1 MKELFNNFGKL
12 FGANL
17 VAQIILT
24 ASLPVIGYLY
34 KPELFG
40 ELGVLIAIASLLTI
54 IATLKLDTYVLTFP
68 GKSSDL
74 SSNTAA
80 VLKLSFFF
88 ALPVV
93 VITYICLELTSLN
106 DKYQITVLKYLCI
119 LILVLALSFNNILT
133 SGLIRLENIRAVAQN
148 ALIRA
153 IVLVTF
159 QAIFGFWGILYG
171 LIASELISRVVSNIF
186 LFTKFKCHSSEYNI
200 SKVSLLGILN
210 KAKRYPIYIM
220 PSSLISSMNVQIP
233 ILFAASIL
241 DIRAAGLFFMANRII
256 SIPAA
261 MISTSLSKVLV
272 PFIIKKPNPEVPEFI
287 KKFVMLAFIILSVL
301 SLITVALLNM
311 IDKYIPNDWAGVS
324 EIIVLYLALLP
335 FMVSVSSVSQI
346 FNINNRQEMLL
357 KVDALRLTLILSAL
371 WYPLMIGEG
380 LILYDYTLYV
390 VLASVVGYIV
400 QFVFILKA
408 MAVNHS

>member
-106 DKYQITVLKYLCI
+106 DKYQITFLKYLCI
-119 LILVLALSFNNILT
+119 LILVLALSFNNI
-133 SGLIRLENIRAVAQN
+133 
-148 ALIRA
+148 
-153 IVLVTF
+153 
-159 QAIFGFWGILYG
+159 
-171 LIASELISRVVSNIF
+171 
-186 LFTKFKCHSSEYNI
+186 
-200 SKVSLLGILN
+200 
-210 KAKRYPIYIM
+210 
-220 PSSLISSMNVQIP
+220 
-233 ILFAASIL
+233 
-241 DIRAAGLFFMANRII
+241 
-256 SIPAA
+256 
-261 MISTSLSKVLV
+261 
-272 PFIIKKPNPEVPEFI
+272 
-287 KKFVMLAFIILSVL
+287 
-301 SLITVALLNM
+301 
-311 IDKYIPNDWAGVS
+311 
-324 EIIVLYLALLP
+324 
-335 FMVSVSSVSQI
+335 
-346 FNINNRQEMLL
+346 
-357 KVDALRLTLILSAL
+357 
-371 WYPLMIGEG
+371 
-380 LILYDYTLYV
+380 
-390 VLASVVGYIV
+390 
-400 QFVFILKA
+400 
-408 MAVNHS
+408 

>member
-1 MKELFNNFGKL
+1 
-12 FGANL
+12 
-17 VAQIILT
+17 
-24 ASLPVIGYLY
+24 
-34 KPELFG
+34 
-40 ELGVLIAIASLLTI
+40 
-54 IATLKLDTYVLTFP
+54 
-68 GKSSDL
+68 
-74 SSNTAA
+74 
-80 VLKLSFFF
+80 
-88 ALPVV
+88 
-93 VITYICLELTSLN
+93 
-106 DKYQITVLKYLCI
+106 
-119 LILVLALSFNNILT
+119 
-133 SGLIRLENIRAVAQN
+133 
-148 ALIRA
+148 
-153 IVLVTF
+153 
-159 QAIFGFWGILYG
+159 
-171 LIASELISRVVSNIF
+171 
-186 LFTKFKCHSSEYNI
+186 
-200 SKVSLLGILN
+200 
-210 KAKRYPIYIM
+210 
-220 PSSLISSMNVQIP
+220 
-233 ILFAASIL
+233 
-241 DIRAAGLFFMANRII
+241 MANRII

-371 WYPLMIGEG
+371 LYPLMIGEG